1 MSRAGPDSLTR
12 RPLRIAAA
20 ALALLIVTVGL
31 GLTLGL
37 QTRAQFREIE
47 ASWLNYS
54 GGAERKGALISEIRG
69 YLGYGGIIHNFKN
82 YVLRQDPV
90 YLEETQSQIARFRAA
105 VGQFRSLPLTAQE
118 RAAVADI
125 EGTILTYEAKL
136 PHAIRAA
143 NEGWA
148 PERTDPLVKVDD
160 SRAIAA
166 LAELDRIWRQMQ
178 ADSTGRIFAAV
189 SEGKTLIWIG
199 FAALGA
205 LFLAASVI
213 GALLYLLVRDL
224 RRAVADLRRELTE
237 RQRLERAQARLATIV
252 EQSPATIIMTDTQAR
267 IRYVNAK
274 FEELTGWQRDEVLGQ
289 TPAFLQSGD
298 TSDST
303 YAEIRRTLAEGR
315 KWHGVFRNTR
325 KDGTSYWA
333 ETTLLP
339 LIGPDGTVQNYVG
352 IGEDV
357 TEARRAREQV
367 VRAQKLE
374 AVGQLAGGVAHD
386 FNNILTTI
394 VGASHLA
401 AMDAPEGSDIAGEIE
416 QIGIAARRARHLVRE
431 LLTFAR
437 REPGEPQPVALPDV
451 VREVAVMLRAS
462 VPPVIAIDTPAPGG
476 RTTVMGDPTHLHQ
489 IVMNLC
495 RNAAEAM
502 GGAPGTIR
510 VTLAD
515 SAGPDGA
522 EPRGEGWVC
531 LTVSDDGPGMTR
543 ETMAHLFEPFF
554 TTKPIGKGSGLGL
567 AVVFGLVD
575 EMGGRISVESTLGEG
590 TRFDVILPA
599 TDAAP
604 AAPPEPQA
612 ALPRGNECILL
623 VDDETEVAGTFRR
636 QLLRLGYRVDAYTSP
651 LTARERFR
659 AEPGRYDLAVLDVV
673 MPDLSG
679 QELAESL
686 RALRPDIPVIFCSG
700 YRPDRL
706 ILTGKAPDILE
717 KPVDPGVLARQVR
730 TGLDAAAT
738 SPA

>member
-1 MSRAGPDSLTR
+1 MTSEKPDSLTK

-20 ALALLIVTVGL
+20 ALALLLVTVGL

-54 GGAERKGALISEIRG
+54 GEAERKGALISEIRG

-82 YVLRQDPV
+82 YVLRQEPV
-90 YLEETQSQIARFRAA
+90 YLEETQSQIARFRQAA
-105 VGQFRSLPLTAQE
+105 AQFRALPLTASE
-118 RAAVADI
+118 RAAIADI

-136 PHAIRAA
+136 PHAITAA
-143 NEGWA
+143 RQGWPPA
-148 PERTDPLVKVDD
+148 RTDPLVRVDD

-166 LAELDRIWRQMQ
+166 LAELDRIWRQVQ
-178 ADSTGRIFAAV
+178 ADSTKRIFAAV
-189 SEGKTLIWIG
+189 GEGKTLIWIG
-199 FAALGA
+199 FAALGT

-213 GALLYLLVRDL
+213 GVLLYLLVHDL
-224 RRAVADLRRELTE
+224 RQAVADLRRELTE
-237 RQRLERAQARLATIV
+237 RRRLERAQARLATIV
-252 EQSPATIIMTDTQAR
+252 EQSPATIVMTDTQAR
-267 IRYVNAK
+267 IVYVNAR
-274 FEELTGWQRDEVLGQ
+274 FEELTGWQRDEVLGE

-298 TSDST
+298 TRVST
-303 YAEIRRTLAEGR
+303 YAEIRQALTEGR
-315 KWHGVFRNTR
+315 EWHGVFRNIR
-325 KDGTSYWA
+325 KDGSSYWA

-339 LIGPDGTVQNYVG
+339 LIGAGGAVRNFVG

-357 TEARRAREQV
+357 TQARQAREQV

-401 AMDAPEGSDIAGEIE
+401 SLDAPEGSEIAGEIE
-416 QIGIAARRARHLVRE
+416 QIGIAARRAQHLVRE

-437 REPGEPQPVALPDV
+437 REPGEPQPVVLWDV
-451 VREVAVMLRAS
+451 VCEVATLLRAS
-462 VPPVIAIDTPAPGG
+462 VPPVIRIETPEPEG
-476 RTTVMGDPTHLHQ
+476 RVTVMGDPTHLHQ
-489 IVMNLC
+489 VVMNLC

-510 VTLAD
+510 VTLSDTA
-515 SAGPDGA
+515 APDGA
-522 EPRGEGWVC
+522 EPRPEGWVS
-531 LTVSDDGPGMTR
+531 LTVSDDGGGMTR

-575 EMGGRISVESTLGEG
+575 EMGGRISVDSALGTG
-590 TRFDVILPA
+590 TRFDVYLPA
-599 TDAAP
+599 TNAVPAAAP
-604 AAPPEPQA
+604 EPKA

-636 QLLRLGYRVDAYTSP
+636 QLLRLGYRVDAYTSS
-651 LTARERFR
+651 LTARERFN
-659 AEPGRYDLAVLDVV
+659 AAPGRYDLAVLDVV
-673 MPDLSG
+673 MPDLNG
-679 QELAESL
+679 QDLAESL
-686 RALRPDIPVIFCSG
+686 RALRPDLPVIFCSG
-700 YRPDRL
+700 YSPDRL
-706 ILTGKAPDILE
+706 ILTGKAAEILE

-730 TGLDAAAT
+730 TALDSAAT
-738 SPA
+738 SLT